1 MKIRSDVISNLIQL
15 FIVIITTVGAT
26 ILSIFSLTHG
36 IFEVF
41 PFLYIFAIIFVVYFY
56 SKYGAMYSLGIS
68 IVYVALVYYFGSP
81 NSIQIAI
88 STAWFAIFIVI
99 GIIASSY
106 ANQLHNEEKKIRNLF
121 ENTQDGIFCFNIDTL
136 LLHDANPSC
145 ARMLNYN
152 REDLIGKEL
161 PKIWVSEIERDQFI
175 SCIKEGKRPC
185 KNEVLLI
192 SKDGTPHTCFVSA
205 ILTMNNI
212 VFCSTIDINK
222 QKISEDE
229 IRHTLDDIERQL
241 RERTVYL
248 ENVNEKL
255 KAEIFEHRK
264 FEDQFIPRK
273 NNFSRSEE
281 NWR

>member
-15 FIVIITTVGAT
+15 FIVIITTVGAI
-26 ILSIFSLTHG
+26 ILSIFSLTRG

-41 PFLYIFAIIFVVYFY
+41 PFLYIFAIIFAVYFY
-56 SKYGAMYSLGIS
+56 SRYGAMYSLGIS
-68 IVYVALVYYFGSP
+68 IVYVALVYFFGSP

-106 ANQLHNEEKKIRNLF
+106 ANQLHNEERKIKNLF

-161 PKIWVSEIERDQFI
+161 SKI
-175 SCIKEGKRPC
+175 
-185 KNEVLLI
+185 
-192 SKDGTPHTCFVSA
+192 
-205 ILTMNNI
+205 
-212 VFCSTIDINK
+212 
-222 QKISEDE
+222 
-229 IRHTLDDIERQL
+229 
-241 RERTVYL
+241 
-248 ENVNEKL
+248 
-255 KAEIFEHRK
+255 
-264 FEDQFIPRK
+264 
-273 NNFSRSEE
+273 
-281 NWR
+281 